1 MLVKLT
7 SKNQLALPKVV
18 IEQVPQAQYFDVRI
32 EGGQIVLTPVP
43 IANTGNDEYALKPI
57 WQKLEKLGITE
68 NDIDNAVKPH
78 AESTAHVQLARWLR
92 RISIP
97 DSAKAKLGFG
107 YEYWNLDPAQYEGWE
122 QLRERLNSHDRSA
135 AKRAVAYELS
145 SHLLEDVVVAA
156 GGVETSIATLRRA
169 IADLQIYIQINN
181 IRPKNDSYFLS
192 RDAATT
198 AWYAFA
204 DLLAW
209 ARGIVE
215 RIDRLP
221 ADRKK
226 FPRQGLLPA
235 IKPKRL
241 KRKIEQL
248 LIELQN
254 GPVGQA
260 RLLANFML
268 HSALVQHPHSGVRV
282 SESGS
287 IILPIPNSPSSSVA
301 HWYLLNW
308 DAGRDGITLAEEIWS
323 SVQDFVN
330 KLLIA
335 FETAVPKR
343 LRISH
348 GETVKSEETSQH

>member
-78 AESTAHVQLARWLR
+78 AESTAHVQLARWHR

-135 AKRAVAYELS
+135 AKRAVAYELA

-169 IADLQIYIQINN
+169 I
-181 IRPKNDSYFLS
+181 
-192 RDAATT
+192 
-198 AWYAFA
+198 
-204 DLLAW
+204 
-209 ARGIVE
+209 
-215 RIDRLP
+215 
-221 ADRKK
+221 
-226 FPRQGLLPA
+226 RQ
-235 IKPKRL
+235 
-241 KRKIEQL
+241 
-248 LIELQN
+248 
-254 GPVGQA
+254 
-260 RLLANFML
+260 
-268 HSALVQHPHSGVRV
+268 S
-282 SESGS
+282 
-287 IILPIPNSPSSSVA
+287 
-301 HWYLLNW
+301 
-308 DAGRDGITLAEEIWS
+308 
-323 SVQDFVN
+323 
-330 KLLIA
+330 
-335 FETAVPKR
+335 
-343 LRISH
+343 
-348 GETVKSEETSQH
+348 